1 MTDESKEEIQVILEL
16 LKGCLIKNGVSI
28 ALKDENI
35 CFFDTDYY
43 LRTSNLY
50 ISYSLIYDPYIPY
63 KF

>member
-1 MTDESKEEIQVILEL
+1 MSDESKEEIQVILEL

-43 LRTSNLY
+43 LRTGMFDGFKVNINDLV
-50 ISYSLIYDPYIPY
+50 
-63 KF
+63 K